1 MRLICSAI
9 FIIEHSLK
17 RRNRNNNF
25 KCRRRFLRE
34 RWPSQIVRETF
45 LLNFSYKKLTQPF
58 LLISGGVAY
67 FSENWK
73 PKFILNS
80 VSKPL
85 LFSCKMCSFLRQNF
99 FGGFLR
105 TWLTTCDNSSS
116 RATKELSISNPFH
129 LHNYFCQHFISFGQ
143 WLWLS

>member
-1 MRLICSAI
+1 MQLEHVSREDQCNII
-9 FIIEHSLK
+9 FKTEK
-17 RRNRNNNF
+17 Y
-25 KCRRRFLRE
+25 CR
-34 RWPSQIVRETF
+34 SKVG
-45 LLNFSYKKLTQPF
+45 LNFSYKKLTQPF

-73 PKFILNS
+73 PKFSLNS

-129 LHNYFCQHFISFGQ
+129 LHNYFCQHFISLGQ